1 MNFFVHPLA
10 WNRKNTAILRLI
22 AISQNSLPLSLI
34 DKLLFLL
41 SKLENLNYCPDI
53 WTNKSESRLKS
64 RYIELTTLTQHI
76 FPRICNMRKH
86 KTQEWKGE
94 KKNWLLCCFS
104 CCCFVSIVRLST
116 LNARLHLILFVLCP
130 SVFIVCA
137 RRWAESN
144 KRIIDLRSIMATKIK
159 THKTSVGEFV
169 RWPNN
174 KFDSKQISVNDE

>member
-41 SKLENLNYCPDI
+41 SKFENLNYCPDI

-94 KKNWLLCCFS
+94 KKTGFCVVSLVAVSFS
-104 CCCFVSIVRLST
+104 LFVCRRWTRAFISSFSFSVRLFSLCALVVG
-116 LNARLHLILFVLCP
+116 LNQT
-130 SVFIVCA
+130 
-137 RRWAESN
+137 N
-144 KRIIDLRSIMATKIK
+144 
-159 THKTSVGEFV
+159 G
-169 RWPNN
+169 
-174 KFDSKQISVNDE
+174 